1 MTIPFWCVL
10 IAAVMI
16 YLAKLPAGLVMAK
29 SPGGYDNV
37 HPRQQQARLSGFG
50 ARSIGAHNNAIE
62 GFPIFAAGVIIAHI
76 GSGDAFWAASLS
88 IAYIVIRVAYTAL
101 YLAGFSFLRTA
112 AWTLGLLASLAL
124 YVLPAL

>member
-10 IAAVMI
+10 IAAVII
-16 YLAKLPAGLVMAK
+16 YVAKLPAGLVMAQE
-29 SPGGYDNV
+29 PGGYDNV
-37 HPRQQQARLSGFG
+37 HPRRQQMNLTGLG

-76 GSGDAFWAASLS
+76 GNGDAFWATVLA
-88 IAYIVIRVAYTAL
+88 IAYVVIRVAYTAL
-101 YLAGFSFLRTA
+101 YLAGFSYVRSTVWF
-112 AWTLGLLASLAL
+112 LGLLASLAL